1 MPTTGPAGKGIHMI
15 EVTKINTPE
24 DLSQS
29 HKIRLEVFVDEQK
42 VPVEEEM
49 DEFEN
54 NSRHYLARVNGLAA
68 GTARWRVTD
77 KGIKLERFAVRKIFR
92 RSGVGSAL
100 MKSILEEIKRSPDLN
115 QREIYLHSQ
124 LDAMPLYSK
133 FGFTKTGN
141 IFEEAGIKHYK
152 MVKTN

>member
-1 MPTTGPAGKGIHMI
+1 MI
-15 EVTKINTPE
+15 EVIKINTPE
-24 DLSQS
+24 ELSQS

-54 NSRHYLARVNGLAA
+54 NSLHYLARVDGQAA

-77 KGIKLERFAVRKIFR
+77 KGIKLERFAVKKNFR

-100 MKSILEEIKRSPDLN
+100 MKCILEEINKSPDLN
-115 QREIYLHSQ
+115 KREIYLHSQ
-124 LDAMPLYSK
+124 LTAMPLYTK

-141 IFEEAGIKHYK
+141 MFEEAGIKHYK
-152 MVKTN
+152 MVKTD